1 MPFIHKIMLLI
12 GFASLAIAAG
22 YAVLNAL
29 AVLIWR
35 LPRRELRT
43 PSQPPVTVLK
53 PLCGLEPGLYEHL
66 RSFCQ
71 QDYPQFEIVFGV
83 RDEADPACSVVYRL
97 VAEFPELPLKVVINP
112 KLHGTNSKVSN
123 LINML
128 PHATHELLAISDSD
142 TAVARD
148 YLTTVIA
155 PLLSNELVGL
165 VTCIYCGVP
174 TRRIWSRLGAMY
186 VNEWYLPSVVLAWLF
201 GHRGYVSGQTMCLR
215 RGTLT
220 AIGGLEVLADHLA
233 DDYRLGELV
242 RRSGLR
248 IVLSQYVISGQHHE
262 MSWDA
267 VTRHEL
273 RWMRTL
279 RAVRP
284 ASFRGL
290 FLTFSLPLA
299 VLGIA
304 MTARDSASGTAW
316 VLFAATLFARLIL
329 HFIHRLRGDLPLL
342 ADVWLLPVRDLLT
355 CWIWFRSFFVSSVIW
370 RGSEFDI
377 DRQGVMHRRL
387 GHSVAPGSRGYGSG
401 AT

>member
-1 MPFIHKIMLLI
+1 MLFIHKIMLLI

-35 LPRRELRT
+35 LPRRKLQP

-53 PLCGLEPGLYEHL
+53 PLCGLEPDLYEHL

-83 RDEADPACSVVYRL
+83 RDQADPACSVAYQL

-112 KLHGTNSKVSN
+112 KLHGDNRKVSN

-128 PHATHELLAISDSD
+128 PHATHDLLAISDSD

-148 YLTTVIA
+148 YLATVTA
-155 PLLSNELVGL
+155 PLLLDDLVGL

-174 TRRIWSRLGAMY
+174 TQPIWSRLGAMY
-186 VNEWYLPSVVLAWLF
+186 VNEWYMPLVVLAWLF
-201 GHRGYVSGQTMCLR
+201 GHQGYVSGQTMCLR
-215 RGTLT
+215 RDTLA
-220 AIGGLEVLADHLA
+220 AIGGLEVLADYLA
-233 DDYRLGELV
+233 EDYRLGELV

-248 IVLSQYVISGQHHE
+248 TVLSRYLVSGQHHE
-262 MSWDA
+262 MSLDS

-279 RAVRP
+279 RAVSP

-299 VLGIA
+299 ALGIA
-304 MTARDSASGTAW
+304 ITAW
-316 VLFAATLFARLIL
+316 DSGARTAWALFTATLLARLVL
-329 HFIHRLRGDLPLL
+329 HFVHRLRADRPFL
-342 ADVWLLPVRDLLT
+342 ADVWLLPARDLLT
-355 CWIWFRSFFVSSVIW
+355 CWIWFRSFFISNITW
-370 RGSEFDI
+370 RGSEFEI
-377 DRQGVMHRRL
+377 DRHGAMHRRL
-387 GHSVAPGSRGYGSG
+387 GPSAAPGATHNGSG

>member
-1 MPFIHKIMLLI
+1 MLYIHKIILLI

-35 LPRRELRT
+35 LPRRKLQT

-53 PLCGLEPGLYEHL
+53 PLCGSEPGLYEHL

-83 RDEADPACSVVYRL
+83 RDQADPACSVAYRL

-112 KLHGTNSKVSN
+112 KLHGNNCKVSN

-128 PHATHELLAISDSD
+128 PHASHELLAISDSD
-142 TAVARD
+142 TAVAHD
-148 YLTTVIA
+148 YLAVVTA
-155 PLLSNELVGL
+155 PLLLDDLVGL
-165 VTCIYCGVP
+165 VTCIYRAVP
-174 TRRIWSRLGAMY
+174 TRPIWSRLGAMY
-186 VNEWYLPSVVLAWLF
+186 VNEWYLPTVVLAWLF
-201 GHRGYVSGQTMCLR
+201 GHQGYVSGQTMCVR
-215 RGTLT
+215 RDTLA

-242 RRSGLR
+242 RRSGRR
-248 IVLSQYVISGQHHE
+248 IALSQYVISGQHHE
-262 MSWDA
+262 LSMDS

-299 VLGIA
+299 ALGIA
-304 MTARDSASGTAW
+304 ITARDAGAGIAW
-316 VLFAATLFARLIL
+316 VLFAATLFARLVL
-329 HFIHRLRGDLPLL
+329 HFVHRLRDDRPFFVDL
-342 ADVWLLPVRDLLT
+342 WLVPARDLLIFWVW
-355 CWIWFRSFFVSSVIW
+355 CRSFFVSSVTW
-370 RGSEFDI
+370 RGSKFDI
-377 DRQGVMHRRL
+377 DRHGVMHE
-387 GHSVAPGSRGYGSG
+387 GSDHSVA
-401 AT
+401 

>member
-1 MPFIHKIMLLI
+1 MLFIHKILLSI

-35 LPRRELRT
+35 LPRRDLRT

-83 RDEADPACSVVYRL
+83 RDQADPACSVVNQL

-112 KLHGTNSKVSN
+112 KLHGDNCKISN

-128 PHATHELLAISDSD
+128 PHASHELLAISDSD

-148 YLTTVIA
+148 YLTRVTA
-155 PLLSNELVGL
+155 PLLLDDLVGL
-165 VTCIYCGVP
+165 VTCIYRGVP
-174 TRRIWSRLGAMY
+174 TQAIWSRLGAMY
-186 VNEWYLPSVVLAWLF
+186 VNEWYLPTVVLAWLF
-201 GHRGYVSGQTMCLR
+201 GHQGYVSGQTMCLR
-215 RGTLT
+215 RDTLA

-242 RRSGLR
+242 RRAGLR

-262 MSWDA
+262 MSLDS

-284 ASFRGL
+284 GSFRGL

-299 VLGIA
+299 ALGIA
-304 MTARDSASGTAW
+304 ITAWESGSGTAW
-316 VLFAATLFARLIL
+316 VLFTATLFARLIL
-329 HFIHRLRGDLPLL
+329 HFAYRLRGDLPFL
-342 ADVWLLPVRDLLT
+342 ADVWLLPARDLLT
-355 CWIWFRSFFVSSVIW
+355 CWVWCRSFFVSSVTW
-370 RGSEFDI
+370 RDGEFNI
-377 DRQGVMHRRL
+377 DRHGVMHRKF
-387 GHSVAPGSRGYGSG
+387 GHSVAPGSTRCGSD